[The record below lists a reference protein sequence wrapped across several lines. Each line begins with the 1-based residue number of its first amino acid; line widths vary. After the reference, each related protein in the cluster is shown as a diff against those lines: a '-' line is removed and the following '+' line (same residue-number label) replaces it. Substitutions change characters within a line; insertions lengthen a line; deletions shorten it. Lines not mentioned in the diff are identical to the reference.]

1 MATGTPNTL
10 TEELLGE
17 TLGFPGSS
25 SLSATQI
32 IEEWRC
38 IRDNGLIKSP
48 SEMAFSWNKLGQNF
62 LIIKERVAAASA
74 AVWPLLLTINK

>member
-32 IEEWRC
+32 IEEWRR

-48 SEMAFSWNKLGQNF
+48 SEMAFS
-62 LIIKERVAAASA
+62 
-74 AVWPLLLTINK
+74 